1 MVSIKTKYALAV
13 VLQLAL
19 QTTGDLLTIKD
30 LAEKCQV
37 PKKYLEQILNTLRKC
52 GIVQSVRGPQG
63 GVKLAKSPTQITVY
77 DIAWN
82 LEQQLLLAQGYTGGL
97 VLEDC
102 WKTIDLKLKS
112 SFNITIDSLV
122 KKQHKANEVLTFAI

>member
-63 GVKLAKSPTQITVY
+63 GVKLAKSPTR
-77 DIAWN
+77 
-82 LEQQLLLAQGYTGGL
+82 QL
-97 VLEDC
+97 
-102 WKTIDLKLKS
+102 K
-112 SFNITIDSLV
+112 
-122 KKQHKANEVLTFAI
+122 